1 MVGSTL
7 SGCMIDWLHTIP
19 FVWLVVV
26 VFGATYLMAAG
37 IAWVVLRLA
46 VGERGQAFRAVSP
59 GMLPPLGVVFGL
71 LVGFLA
77 VQVWNDVGQ
86 AQTAVNREASALR
99 SVVLLSASFPGAQA
113 EMRTLVRRHIKE
125 AVDEEWPAMARQN
138 ATLTAVPTSL
148 ADALQLVLALNP
160 RSEGQKVAQREM
172 VAALESALDAR
183 RERII
188 VSESRVNWAKWT
200 GVVLLAA
207 LTLLA
212 IAFVHSERRDTTAIA
227 MGIFASAIA
236 LSLLL
241 IASQDRPFAGPFAV
255 KPDAL
260 VQVMPEA
267 R

>member
-1 MVGSTL
+1 
-7 SGCMIDWLHTIP
+7 MIDWLHRLP

-26 VFGATYLMAAG
+26 VFGVTYLVAAA

-46 VGERGQAFRAVSP
+46 VGERARAFKAVSP
-59 GMLPPLGVVFGL
+59 GLLPPLGVVFGL
-71 LVGFLA
+71 VVGFLA

-99 SVVLLSASFPGAQA
+99 SVVLLGASFPGAPQA
-113 EMRTLVRRHIKE
+113 RMRALVRRQIKE
-125 AVDEEWPAMARQN
+125 AVNEEWPAMASQH
-138 ATLTAVPTSL
+138 ATLTAVPASL
-148 ADALQLVLALNP
+148 AEALHLALALKP
-160 RSEGQKVAQREM
+160 HSEGQKVAQTQM
-172 VAALESALDAR
+172 VAALETALDAR

-200 GVVLLAA
+200 GVVLLAS

-212 IAFVHSERRDTTAIA
+212 IAFVHSENRATTAIA
-227 MGIFASAIA
+227 MGIFASAA
-236 LSLLL
+236 AVCLLM

-260 VQVMPEA
+260 VQVIPRA
-267 R
+267 P

>member
-1 MVGSTL
+1 VRAVRSRA
-7 SGCMIDWLHTIP
+7 MIDWLHSLP

-26 VFGATYLMAAG
+26 VFGVTYVVAAA
-37 IAWVVLRLA
+37 ISWAVLRLA
-46 VGERGQAFRAVSP
+46 VGERASAFKAVSA
-59 GMLPPLGVVFGL
+59 GLLPPLGVVFGL

-86 AQTAVNREASALR
+86 AQTAVDREASALR
-99 SVVLLSASFPGAQA
+99 SVVLLGASFPGAPQA
-113 EMRTLVRRHIKE
+113 RIRALMRQHIKE
-125 AVDEEWPAMARQN
+125 AVNEEWPAMAGQH
-138 ATLTAVPTSL
+138 ATLTVVPTSL
-148 ADALQLVLALNP
+148 AEALHLALALNP
-160 RSEGQKVAQREM
+160 HSEGEKVAQREM
-172 VAALESALDAR
+172 VAALENALDAR

-212 IAFVHSERRDTTAIA
+212 IAFVHSEKRSTTAIA
-227 MGIFASAIA
+227 MGIFASAVA
-236 LSLLL
+236 VCLLL

-260 VQVMPEA
+260 VQVMPAA